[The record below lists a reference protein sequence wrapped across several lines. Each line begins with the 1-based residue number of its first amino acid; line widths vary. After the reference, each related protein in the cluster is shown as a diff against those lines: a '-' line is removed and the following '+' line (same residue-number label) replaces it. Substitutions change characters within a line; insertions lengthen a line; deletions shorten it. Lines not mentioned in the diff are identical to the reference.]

1 MAHEDSP
8 SHLQSFTTWKEAER
22 RLMNGKGIDAK
33 IEDQIQTEKQ
43 QGRDILKRVLSCIK
57 FIASRNLAL
66 RGHNESLTD
75 EVNNKIHSPQRLELK
90 VLFFYWMFTIF

>member
-33 IEDQIQTEKQ
+33 IEDQIQTEK
-43 QGRDILKRVLSCIK
+43 
-57 FIASRNLAL
+57 
-66 RGHNESLTD
+66 
-75 EVNNKIHSPQRLELK
+75 
-90 VLFFYWMFTIF
+90 